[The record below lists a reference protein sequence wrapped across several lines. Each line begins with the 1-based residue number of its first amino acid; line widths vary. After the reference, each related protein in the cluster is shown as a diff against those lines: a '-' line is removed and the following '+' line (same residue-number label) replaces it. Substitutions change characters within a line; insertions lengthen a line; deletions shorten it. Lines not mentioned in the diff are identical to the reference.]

1 MLLKARCRPN
11 EEVRKCTWESRQGM
25 AKKHPSEW
33 VQTELLV
40 SCFTPSCILPLQ
52 TLLRHT
58 GWQFKSLHASLLPSH
73 MQPPPTQ
80 NSLIH
85 LLLSNP
91 IGTVPR
97 QIQVFSG
104 LCHSPPN
111 SLLSPFDHFHAPA
124 PLPSVLWNLRS
135 FHTLKERKRSET
147 SPHSFSTS
155 KINFLY

>member
-1 MLLKARCRPN
+1 MGPNRAPGVLL
-11 EEVRKCTWESRQGM
+11 
-25 AKKHPSEW
+25 HP
-33 VQTELLV
+33 
-40 SCFTPSCILPLQ
+40 ILY
-52 TLLRHT
+52 TST
-58 GWQFKSLHASLLPSH
+58 SD
-73 MQPPPTQ
+73 PTQ
-80 NSLIH
+80 THRLAIQESACFSSPLPHAATTNPKQSD
-85 LLLSNP
+85 SFASFKP

-135 FHTLKERKRSET
+135 FHTLKERTRSET

-155 KINFLY
+155 KINFLYSSNKGNFLIV